1 MATDSSTS
9 GSMSS
14 GGNEHALPLSHER
27 VSLETLLF
35 LYQVLVA
42 LAMTNGMFVFFT
54 GGTGTYELRSWD
66 SYTPLECGLFAIF
79 IATLTLFAHTN
90 SLIIHLHYRAGFGGK
105 GLRPIVDYGP
115 LFVQAGF
122 FYVLSHTFAE
132 AQKTTDPLIFFK
144 IMALLFVF
152 DVIWALASVA
162 LDPSEWRTL
171 SYGLLNMTVT
181 GIGIALYFEQVSHLA
196 YWLLGLLVARY
207 IVDYILTYNFIFPG
221 AMSRRKKDDMPTL
234 VGAPIPG
241 VHRGDPE
248 I

>member
-1 MATDSSTS
+1 MATTQSTS
-9 GSMSS
+9 GSSS
-14 GGNEHALPLSHER
+14 ASENDNALPRSHER

-54 GGTGTYELRSWD
+54 GGTGTYELRPWD

-90 SLIIHLHYRAGFGGK
+90 SLIIHLHYRDGFGGK
-105 GLRPIVDYGP
+105 GLQPIVDYGP

-152 DVIWALASVA
+152 DVVWALASVA
-162 LDPSEWRTL
+162 LEPTEWRTL
-171 SYGLLNMTVT
+171 SYGLLNMAVT
-181 GIGIALYFEQVSHLA
+181 AIGVALYVIQYANLA
-196 YWLLGLLVARY
+196 YWLLGLLA
-207 IVDYILTYNFIFPG
+207 G
-221 AMSRRKKDDMPTL
+221 
-234 VGAPIPG
+234 
-241 VHRGDPE
+241 
-248 I
+248 

>member
-1 MATDSSTS
+1 MANEQSASSS
-9 GSMSS
+9 ASLSDA
-14 GGNEHALPLSHER
+14 EHELPRSHER
-27 VSLETLLF
+27 ISLETLLF

-90 SLIIHLHYRAGFGGK
+90 SLIIHLHYRAGFTGK

-115 LFVQAGF
+115 LFIQAGF

-152 DVIWALASVA
+152 DVVWALASVA

-181 GIGIALYFEQVSHLA
+181 AIGVALYIEQFANLA
-196 YWLLGLLVARY
+196 YWLLGLLVGRY
-207 IVDYILTYNFIFPG
+207 IIDYILTYNFIFPG
-221 AMSRRKKDDMPTL
+221 AMSRKKQEAMPTL
-234 VGAPIPG
+234 VGAAIPG
-241 VHRGDPE
+241 VHRGDTE